1 MGVGGI
7 ISVEDYIK
15 MERDSLKKYIEN
27 TIERLLNAVEGIQ
40 IKWGAKKIELTR
52 NRNVEKRN

>member
-1 MGVGGI
+1 MHRDPCNVESLNITRNMGVGGI

-40 IKWGAKKIELTR
+40 IK
-52 NRNVEKRN
+52 

>member
-1 MGVGGI
+1 MHRDPCNVESLNITRNMDVGGI

-40 IKWGAKKIELTR
+40 IK
-52 NRNVEKRN
+52 

>member
-1 MGVGGI
+1 MHRDPCNDDSLNITRNMGVGGI
-7 ISVEDYIK
+7 ISVKDYVK

-40 IKWGAKKIELTR
+40 IK
-52 NRNVEKRN
+52 

>member
-27 TIERLLNAVEGIQ
+27 TIERLLNSVEGIQ

>member
-1 MGVGGI
+1 MHRDPCNVESLNITRNMDVGGI

-27 TIERLLNAVEGIQ
+27 TIERLLNVVEGIQ
-40 IKWGAKKIELTR
+40 IK
-52 NRNVEKRN
+52 

>member
-1 MGVGGI
+1 MHRDPCNVESLNITRNMGVGGI

-15 MERDSLKKYIEN
+15 MERDGLKKYIEN

-40 IKWGAKKIELTR
+40 IK
-52 NRNVEKRN
+52 

>member
-7 ISVEDYIK
+7 ISVKDYVK

-52 NRNVEKRN
+52 NRNVEKRS

>member
-1 MGVGGI
+1 MDVGGI

>member
-1 MGVGGI
+1 MHRDPCNVESLNITRNMGVGGI

-27 TIERLLNAVEGIQ
+27 TIERLLNSVEGIQ
-40 IKWGAKKIELTR
+40 IK
-52 NRNVEKRN
+52 